1 MRSVQFLKQ
10 EIKRTRFLN
19 MSWKLPSATPKSH
32 LWQVFWVKDNIKNV
46 KLPNFSPTF
55 FKKEGILLFHHLTIL
70 PFDCLFVKR
79 TKATGR
85 WARLGNTDN
94 RQRKI
99 CVIIYSFMVIFHQK
113 PAFMVKIPH
122 FRVYWRQSF
131 VCVGVFTREWPPFL
145 RATHACLCGGLR
157 VARTEMRY
165 LRRRGYSGCGNGST
179 PTMFRVMVKR

>member
-1 MRSVQFLKQ
+1 MKNRYQLTPSRDIYDGCIYSIEGERVTSFSHYTWSMPCIIPFPNDEKCPVSQAGNKAYG
-10 EIKRTRFLN
+10 FLN

-32 LWQVFWVKDNIKNV
+32 LWQVLWAKDNIKNV

-99 CVIIYSFMVIFHQK
+99 CVIIYSFMAIFHQK

-122 FRVYWRQSF
+122 FRVYWRLSF
-131 VCVGVFTREWPPFL
+131 VCVGVFTRE
-145 RATHACLCGGLR
+145 
-157 VARTEMRY
+157 
-165 LRRRGYSGCGNGST
+165 
-179 PTMFRVMVKR
+179 